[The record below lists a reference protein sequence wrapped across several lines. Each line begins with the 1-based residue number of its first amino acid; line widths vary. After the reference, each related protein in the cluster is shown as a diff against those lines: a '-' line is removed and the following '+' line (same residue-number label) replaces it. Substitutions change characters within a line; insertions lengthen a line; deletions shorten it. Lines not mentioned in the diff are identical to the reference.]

1 MDKSPRDTAVSTQ
14 QKGMVRYM
22 ENNPLSKQD
31 ISAFY
36 DVFCRAT
43 IKELENAILSANEPE
58 ERAFYRKL
66 LNLKLQTEQEKIV
79 GERLV

>member
-1 MDKSPRDTAVSTQ
+1 
-14 QKGMVRYM
+14 M
-22 ENNPLSKQD
+22 EIDEINAEQHIPAAKLSD
-31 ISAFY
+31 FY
-36 DVFCRAT
+36 GVFCTAT
-43 IKELENAILSANEPE
+43 IRELQEAILAAVETE

>member
-1 MDKSPRDTAVSTQ
+1 
-14 QKGMVRYM
+14 M
-22 ENNPLSKQD
+22 ENNESRTQTNTPAAKLSD
-31 ISAFY
+31 FY
-36 DVFCRAT
+36 GLFCTAT
-43 IKELENAILSANEPE
+43 IRELQEAILAAVETE

>member
-1 MDKSPRDTAVSTQ
+1 
-14 QKGMVRYM
+14 M
-22 ENNPLSKQD
+22 ENDEKTVLADTPAAKLSD
-31 ISAFY
+31 FY
-36 DVFCRAT
+36 GVFCTAT
-43 IKELENAILSANEPE
+43 IRELQEAILAAVETE

>member
-1 MDKSPRDTAVSTQ
+1 
-14 QKGMVRYM
+14 M
-22 ENNPLSKQD
+22 ENEEIKTESNIPTAKLGD
-31 ISAFY
+31 FY
-36 DVFCRAT
+36 GLFCKVT
-43 IKELENAILSANEPE
+43 IRELQEAILSAVETE

>member
-1 MDKSPRDTAVSTQ
+1 MEQTEKTEARCSISQAEDTEGTSRGA
-14 QKGMVRYM
+14 
-22 ENNPLSKQD
+22 ELSD
-31 ISAFY
+31 FY
-36 DVFCRAT
+36 GVFCSAT
-43 IKELENAILSANEPE
+43 IRELQDAIIAATDTE

>member
-1 MDKSPRDTAVSTQ
+1 MEETNINETESECRPRAELRDFYGVFCATTIRELQNAI
-14 QKGMVRYM
+14 
-22 ENNPLSKQD
+22 
-31 ISAFY
+31 ISAGE
-36 DVFCRAT
+36 T
-43 IKELENAILSANEPE
+43 E

>member
-1 MDKSPRDTAVSTQ
+1 MEEIITSATESKNEQRPRAELRDFYGVFCSATISELQNAI
-14 QKGMVRYM
+14 
-22 ENNPLSKQD
+22 
-31 ISAFY
+31 ISAGE
-36 DVFCRAT
+36 T
-43 IKELENAILSANEPE
+43 E

>member
-1 MDKSPRDTAVSTQ
+1 MEIDEIKSEQYTPTA
-14 QKGMVRYM
+14 K
-22 ENNPLSKQD
+22 LSD
-31 ISAFY
+31 FY
-36 DVFCRAT
+36 GVFCTAT
-43 IKELENAILSANEPE
+43 IRELQEAILAAVETE